1 MQGDQL
7 FDSKGREQAVW
18 KICIDKDKIY
28 RGVELIF
35 PTQQLDVSKIIQR
48 FSQNENVK
56 KIIIFGS
63 SVTSACN
70 PWSDI
75 DVFVELKR
83 EDTLRKPK
91 VGVPIDLWTNYD
103 VDDRLMQEI
112 SEKGVVVY
120 ER

>member
-1 MQGDQL
+1 MW
-7 FDSKGREQAVW
+7 RV
-18 KICIDKDKIY
+18 CIDGDKAY

-35 PTQQLDVSKIIQR
+35 PTQQLDVSRIIKSL
-48 FSQNENVK
+48 SQNQNVR

-75 DVFVELKR
+75 DVFVDLKR
-83 EDTLRKPK
+83 REILRKPK

-103 VDDRLMQEI
+103 VDERLMHEI
-112 SEKGVVVY
+112 KEKGVVVY
-120 ER
+120 ERGDIV